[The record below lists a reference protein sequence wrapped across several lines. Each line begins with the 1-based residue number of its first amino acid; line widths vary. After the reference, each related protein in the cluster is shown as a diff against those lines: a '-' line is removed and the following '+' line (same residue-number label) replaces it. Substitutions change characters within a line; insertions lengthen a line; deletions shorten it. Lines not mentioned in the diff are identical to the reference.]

1 MTPRRAL
8 SLRDVAT
15 IFGTLA
21 VTVRETESPAAEP
34 RQPRRDT
41 DLIDWDIP
49 LHPKRPDPSLLPG
62 GLCRRCGGCAGVDG
76 QDGCTC
82 RTGDAR

>member
-1 MTPRRAL
+1 MNLPAL
-8 SLRDVAT
+8 RLAAL
-15 IFGTLA
+15 FGSLA
-21 VTVRETESPAAEP
+21 VTVRETEPAVADG
-34 RQPRRDT
+34 PRRPSPDK

-82 RTGDAR
+82 RTGDTR